1 MKHLVIA
8 LSAGLFLMLS
18 EATYQEQQAQEQ
30 QSEQVAQ

>member
-8 LSAGLFLMLS
+8 LSAGLLLMLS
-18 EATYQEQQAQEQ
+18 EATYQEQAQEQ